1 MSRLIFAALLTV
13 GGLLT
18 IAPVAA
24 QNSSRNQIESIERE
38 YARQHNGRS
47 IPDNQLE
54 YYIDQSNAGW
64 SMSQISQ
71 DMANSQRQY
80 TNNDWRPRDGW
91 VAREVICSSI
101 NNQYRECSVP
111 FRGTAVI
118 TSQIS
123 QSSCVEGQSWGN
135 KAGAV
140 WVNRG
145 CRARFGI
152 HVNGRGNNNGNYP
165 GNDNNRHNNNNI
177 IVCQSR
183 RNRYQQCNTGFR
195 GRVQLVR
202 RLNNSAACV
211 AGRSWGQRQGMVW
224 VSRGCR
230 AQFASVGRPG
240 RGDDNNYNNNN
251 NWNRDRNYSVTCSS
265 QNNNMFRCNWD
276 ARYGS
281 PRLVQQLS
289 SSACVS
295 GRTWGYENK
304 GVIWVNG
311 GCRARFASR

>member
-1 MSRLIFAALLTV
+1 MSRFIVAVLLISSLLNITP
-13 GGLLT
+13 
-18 IAPVAA
+18 AAA
-24 QNSSRNQIESIERE
+24 QNGTRNQINSIEQE
-38 YARQHNGRS
+38 YARQNNGRM

-54 YYIDQSNAGW
+54 YYVDQSNAGW
-64 SMSQISQ
+64 SLSQISQ

-80 TNNDWRPRDGW
+80 TDNNWRPREGW
-91 VAREVICSSI
+91 VAREVICSSV
-101 NNQYRECSVP
+101 NNQYRECAVP
-111 FRGTAVI
+111 FRGTAII
-118 TSQIS
+118 TQQIS
-123 QSSCVEGQSWGN
+123 QSSCIEGQSWGN

-152 HVNGRGNNNGNYP
+152 RVNTGGNNGNYP
-165 GNDNNRHNNNNI
+165 DNNNNNNNNNV
-177 IVCQSR
+177 IVCQST
-183 RNRYQQCNTGFR
+183 RNRYQQCATGFR

-211 AGRSWGQRQGMVW
+211 AGRSWGQREGMVW

-240 RGDDNNYNNNN
+240 RGDDNN
-251 NWNRDRNYSVTCSS
+251 WNGDSNYSVTCSS
-265 QNNNMFRCNWD
+265 QNNGMFRCNWD

-289 SSACVS
+289 STACVN
-295 GRTWGYENK
+295 GRTWGYESK

-311 GCRARFASR
+311 GCRARFAAR

>member
-1 MSRLIFAALLTV
+1 MSRLIFAALLTISS
-13 GGLLT
+13 LLT
-18 IAPVAA
+18 IAPAAA
-24 QNSSRNQIESIERE
+24 QNSTRNQIQSIEQE
-38 YARQHNGRS
+38 YARQNNGQS
-47 IPDNQLE
+47 IPDDQLE

-71 DMANSQRQY
+71 DMADAQRQY
-80 TNNDWRPRDGW
+80 NDNNWRPRDGW

-101 NNQYRECSVP
+101 NSQYRECSVP

-118 TSQIS
+118 TQQIS
-123 QSSCVEGQSWGN
+123 QSACIEGQSWGN

-152 HVNGRGNNNGNYP
+152 HANTGGNNGNHP
-165 GNDNNRHNNNNI
+165 GNGNNNNI

-183 RNRYQQCNTGFR
+183 RNRYQQCATGFR

-211 AGRSWGQRQGMVW
+211 AGRSWGQREGMVW

-240 RGDDNNYNNNN
+240 RGDDN
-251 NWNRDRNYSVTCSS
+251 WNRDNNYSVTCSS
-265 QNNNMFRCNWD
+265 QNNAMFRCNWD

-289 SSACVS
+289 STACVN
-295 GRTWGYENK
+295 GRTWGYESK
-304 GVIWVNG
+304 GVIWVDG
-311 GCRARFASR
+311 GCRARFGFR